1 MLEFRHWNCHT
12 GQVTIAWIGSHERA
26 NPAQAITLTPASSV
40 SSMRKLRAVLIEDE
54 TMFRQ
59 LILLTLGKVK
69 DLQVVGEFGLGKP
82 GLDFCLSE
90 KPDLLVVD
98 LMLPDING
106 IEIAREIRRAIPE
119 TKILVITAHP
129 SERLP
134 ADLMILGVNG
144 YVDKTEPIEYVLS
157 AVETVRNGGMFFASR
172 VRAKGGTGSGLPISR
187 PAIQIPLTEREQE
200 IARLVAAGQ
209 MSKEI
214 AAKLNLSVR
223 TVEKHR
229 ANIME
234 KIGVR
239 EVASLTRWCI
249 QAGLVDT

>member
-1 MLEFRHWNCHT
+1 
-12 GQVTIAWIGSHERA
+12 
-26 NPAQAITLTPASSV
+26 
-40 SSMRKLRAVLIEDE
+40 MRRAV
-54 TMFRQ
+54 
-59 LILLTLGKVK
+59 
-69 DLQVVGEFGLGKP
+69 
-82 GLDFCLSE
+82 
-90 KPDLLVVD
+90 PD
-98 LMLPDING
+98 M
-106 IEIAREIRRAIPE
+106 
-119 TKILVITAHP
+119 KILVITAHP

-134 ADLMILGVNG
+134 ADLMVLVVNG

-157 AVETVRNGGMFFASR
+157 AVETVRSGGMFFASR
-172 VRAKGGTGSGLPISR
+172 VRAKGGSAHGLPVTR
-187 PAIQIPLTEREQE
+187 PPLEVPLTEREQE

-234 KIGVR
+234 KVGVR

>member
-1 MLEFRHWNCHT
+1 
-12 GQVTIAWIGSHERA
+12 
-26 NPAQAITLTPASSV
+26 
-40 SSMRKLRAVLIEDE
+40 MRKLRAVLIEDE

-69 DLQVVGEFGLGKP
+69 DLQVVGEYGLGKP
-82 GLDFCLSE
+82 GLEFCLRE

-106 IEIAREIRRAIPE
+106 MEIAREVRRASPD

-134 ADLMILGVNG
+134 ADLIVLGVNG

-157 AVETVRNGGMFFASR
+157 AVETVRSGGMFFASR
-172 VRAKGGTGSGLPISR
+172 VRAKGGASTGFTGTK
-187 PAIQIPLTEREQE
+187 PALQVPLTEREQE
-200 IARLVAAGQ
+200 IARMVAAGQ

-234 KIGVR
+234 KVGVR

>member
-1 MLEFRHWNCHT
+1 
-12 GQVTIAWIGSHERA
+12 
-26 NPAQAITLTPASSV
+26 
-40 SSMRKLRAVLIEDE
+40 
-54 TMFRQ
+54 MFRQ
-59 LILLTLGKVK
+59 LILLTLGKVQ
-69 DLQVVGEFGLGKP
+69 DLQVVGEFGLGRP
-82 GLDFCLSE
+82 GLDFCLRE
-90 KPDLLVVD
+90 KPDMLVVD
-98 LMLPDING
+98 LMLPDLNG
-106 IEIAREIRRAIPE
+106 LEIARELRRTLPDM
-119 TKILVITAHP
+119 KILVITAHP

-134 ADLMILGVNG
+134 ADLMALGVNG

-157 AVETVRNGGMFFASR
+157 AVETVRSGGMFFASR
-172 VRAKGGTGSGLPISR
+172 VRAKGGTSAAVPSSR
-187 PAIQIPLTEREQE
+187 PALQSPLTEREQE

-249 QAGLVDT
+249 QAGLLDT

>member
-1 MLEFRHWNCHT
+1 
-12 GQVTIAWIGSHERA
+12 
-26 NPAQAITLTPASSV
+26 
-40 SSMRKLRAVLIEDE
+40 
-54 TMFRQ
+54 MFRQ

-69 DLQVVGEFGLGKP
+69 DLQVVGEFGMGRP
-82 GLDFCLSE
+82 GLEYCLRE

-98 LMLPDING
+98 LMLPDLNG
-106 IEIAREIRRAIPE
+106 MEVAREVRKALPE
-119 TKILVITAHP
+119 IKILVITAHP

-134 ADLMILGVNG
+134 AELIVLGVNG
-144 YVDKTEPIEYVLS
+144 YVDKNEPIEYVLS

-172 VRAKGGTGSGLPISR
+172 VRARGGNGLGNRIPMTV
-187 PAIQIPLTEREQE
+187 PLTDREKE

-234 KIGVR
+234 KVGVR

-249 QAGLVDT
+249 QAGLLDT

>member
-1 MLEFRHWNCHT
+1 
-12 GQVTIAWIGSHERA
+12 
-26 NPAQAITLTPASSV
+26 
-40 SSMRKLRAVLIEDE
+40 
-54 TMFRQ
+54 MFRQ

-69 DLQVVGEFGLGKP
+69 DLQVVGEFGAGRP
-82 GLDFCLSE
+82 GLEYCLRE

-98 LMLPDING
+98 LMLPDMNG
-106 IEIAREIRRAIPE
+106 IEIAREVRRGLPE

-134 ADLMILGVNG
+134 GDLMIMGVNG

-157 AVETVRNGGMFFASR
+157 AVETVRAGGMFFASR
-172 VRAKGGTGSGLPISR
+172 IRAKGGSASGLLGPR
-187 PAIQIPLTEREQE
+187 PALQIPLTDREQE
-200 IARLVAAGQ
+200 IARLVADGQ

-214 AAKLNLSVR
+214 AAKLSLSVR

-234 KIGVR
+234 KVGVR

-249 QAGLVDT
+249 QAGLVEA

>member
-1 MLEFRHWNCHT
+1 VPDSR
-12 GQVTIAWIGSHERA
+12 IKI
-26 NPAQAITLTPASSV
+26 
-40 SSMRKLRAVLIEDE
+40 RAVLIEDE

-69 DLQVVGEFGLGKP
+69 DLQVIGEFGFGRP
-82 GLDFCLSE
+82 GLDFCLRE

-98 LMLPDING
+98 LMLPDLNG
-106 IEIAREIRRAIPE
+106 MEVAREARRALPDI
-119 TKILVITAHP
+119 KILVITAHP
-129 SERLP
+129 SDRLP
-134 ADLMILGVNG
+134 ADLMALGVNG

-157 AVETVRNGGMFFASR
+157 AVETVRAGGMFFASR
-172 VRAKGGTGSGLPISR
+172 VRARGGTAGVLPGSR
-187 PAIQIPLTEREQE
+187 PSMPIPLTEREQE

-249 QAGLVDT
+249 QAGLLDT

>member
-1 MLEFRHWNCHT
+1 
-12 GQVTIAWIGSHERA
+12 
-26 NPAQAITLTPASSV
+26 
-40 SSMRKLRAVLIEDE
+40 MRKLRAVLIEDE

-69 DLQVVGEFGLGKP
+69 DLQVVGEFGMGQP
-82 GLDFCLSE
+82 GLEYCLRE
-90 KPDLLVVD
+90 KPDMLVVD

-106 IEIAREIRRAIPE
+106 LEIAREVRRMVPE
-119 TKILVITAHP
+119 MKILVITAHP

-134 ADLMILGVNG
+134 AELMMLGVNG

-157 AVETVRNGGMFFASR
+157 AVETVRSGGMFFASR
-172 VRAKGGTGSGLPISR
+172 VRGKGGAAAMLPSR
-187 PAIQIPLTEREQE
+187 PPLVVPLTERELE
-200 IARLVAAGQ
+200 IAKLVAAGH

-214 AAKLNLSVR
+214 AAQLNLSVR

-234 KIGVR
+234 KVGVR

-249 QAGLVDT
+249 QAGLVDS

>member
-1 MLEFRHWNCHT
+1 
-12 GQVTIAWIGSHERA
+12 
-26 NPAQAITLTPASSV
+26 
-40 SSMRKLRAVLIEDE
+40 MRKLRAVLIEDE

-69 DLQVVGEFGLGKP
+69 NLQVVGEFGLGKP
-82 GLDFCLSE
+82 GLEFCLRE
-90 KPDLLVVD
+90 KPDMLVVD

-106 IEIAREIRRAIPE
+106 MEIAREVRKAVPDM
-119 TKILVITAHP
+119 KILVITAHP

-134 ADLMILGVNG
+134 AELMMLGVNG

-172 VRAKGGTGSGLPISR
+172 VRSKGGAGAMLPSR
-187 PAIQIPLTEREQE
+187 PPLEVPLTEREKE

-214 AAKLNLSVR
+214 AAKLGLSVR

-234 KIGVR
+234 KVGVR

>member
-1 MLEFRHWNCHT
+1 MPDSR
-12 GQVTIAWIGSHERA
+12 IKI
-26 NPAQAITLTPASSV
+26 
-40 SSMRKLRAVLIEDE
+40 RAVLIEDE

-69 DLQVVGEFGLGKP
+69 DLQVIGEFGLGRP
-82 GLDFCLSE
+82 GLDFCLRE
-90 KPDLLVVD
+90 KPELLVVD
-98 LMLPDING
+98 LMLPDLNG
-106 IEIAREIRRAIPE
+106 MEVAREARRALPDI
-119 TKILVITAHP
+119 KILVITAHP
-129 SERLP
+129 SDRLP
-134 ADLMILGVNG
+134 ADLMVLGVNG

-157 AVETVRNGGMFFASR
+157 AVETVRSGGMFFASR
-172 VRAKGGTGSGLPISR
+172 VRARGGSAGVLSGSR
-187 PAIQIPLTEREQE
+187 PPMPIPLTEREQE

-249 QAGLVDT
+249 QAGLLDT

>member
-1 MLEFRHWNCHT
+1 
-12 GQVTIAWIGSHERA
+12 
-26 NPAQAITLTPASSV
+26 
-40 SSMRKLRAVLIEDE
+40 MRKIRAVLIEDE

-69 DLQVVGEFGLGKP
+69 DLQVIGEFGLGKP
-82 GLDFCLSE
+82 GLEFCLRE
-90 KPDLLVVD
+90 KPDMLVVD

-106 IEIAREIRRAIPE
+106 MEIAREVRRAVPE
-119 TKILVITAHP
+119 MKILVITAHP

-134 ADLMILGVNG
+134 ADLMVLGVNG

-157 AVETVRNGGMFFASR
+157 AVDTVRSGGMFFASR
-172 VRAKGGTGSGLPISR
+172 VRAKGGNAGLAITR
-187 PAIQIPLTEREQE
+187 PPLEVPLTDREQE
-200 IARLVAAGQ
+200 IAKLVAAGQ

-234 KIGVR
+234 KVGVR

-249 QAGLVDT
+249 QAGLVET

>member
-1 MLEFRHWNCHT
+1 
-12 GQVTIAWIGSHERA
+12 
-26 NPAQAITLTPASSV
+26 
-40 SSMRKLRAVLIEDE
+40 MRKLRAVLIEDE

-69 DLQVVGEFGLGKP
+69 DLQVIGEYGLGRP
-82 GLDFCLSE
+82 GLDFCLRE

-98 LMLPDING
+98 LVLPDING
-106 IEIAREIRRAIPE
+106 IEVAREVRKALPD

-134 ADLMILGVNG
+134 AELMVLGVRG
-144 YVDKTEPIEYVLS
+144 YVDKTEPIEFVLS
-157 AVETVRNGGMFFASR
+157 AVETVRDGGMFFASK
-172 VRAKGGTGSGLPISR
+172 VRGKTTGNGMLIGR
-187 PAIQIPLTEREQE
+187 PPLENPLTEREKE
-200 IARLVAAGQ
+200 IAKLVASGQ
-209 MSKEI
+209 LSKEI
-214 AAKLNLSVR
+214 AAQLGLSVR

-249 QAGLVDT
+249 QAGMVDG

>member
-1 MLEFRHWNCHT
+1 
-12 GQVTIAWIGSHERA
+12 
-26 NPAQAITLTPASSV
+26 
-40 SSMRKLRAVLIEDE
+40 MRNLRVALIEDE

-69 DLQVVGEFGLGKP
+69 GITVVGEFGLGKP
-82 GLDFCLSE
+82 GLDFCLKD
-90 KPDLLVVD
+90 KPDMLVVD
-98 LMLPDING
+98 LMLPDMNG
-106 IEIAREIRRAIPE
+106 LDIAREVRAKLPDM
-119 TKILVITAHP
+119 KILVITAHP

-134 ADLMILGVNG
+134 AELMAIGVNG

-157 AVETVRNGGMFFASR
+157 AVETVRAGGMFFASK
-172 VRAKGGTGSGLPISR
+172 VRAKGGGRPGLAP
-187 PAIQIPLTEREQE
+187 PPKPLDVPLTEREQE
-200 IARLVAAGQ
+200 IAKLVAAGQ

-214 AAKLNLSVR
+214 AAQLNLSVR

-234 KIGVR
+234 KVGVR

-249 QAGLVDT
+249 SVGLVDT

>member
-1 MLEFRHWNCHT
+1 
-12 GQVTIAWIGSHERA
+12 
-26 NPAQAITLTPASSV
+26 
-40 SSMRKLRAVLIEDE
+40 
-54 TMFRQ
+54 MFRQ

-69 DLQVVGEFGLGKP
+69 DLQVIGEFGLGKP
-82 GLDFCLSE
+82 GLEYCLRE
-90 KPDLLVVD
+90 KPDMLVVD

-106 IEIAREIRRAIPE
+106 MEIAREVRRAVPD

-129 SERLP
+129 SDRLP
-134 ADLMILGVNG
+134 ADLMALGVSG

-157 AVETVRNGGMFFASR
+157 AVETVRSGGMFFASR
-172 VRAKGGTGSGLPISR
+172 VRAKGGSGALPAAAR
-187 PAIQIPLTEREQE
+187 TPLQVPLTEREQE
-200 IARLVAAGQ
+200 IARMVAAGQ

-234 KIGVR
+234 KVGVR

>member
-1 MLEFRHWNCHT
+1 
-12 GQVTIAWIGSHERA
+12 
-26 NPAQAITLTPASSV
+26 
-40 SSMRKLRAVLIEDE
+40 MRKLRAVLIEDE

-59 LILLTLGKVK
+59 LILLTLAKVK
-69 DLQVVGEFGLGKP
+69 DLQVIGEFGLGKP
-82 GLDFCLSE
+82 GLEFCQRE

-106 IEIAREIRRAIPE
+106 IEIARELRRALPDM
-119 TKILVITAHP
+119 KILVITAHP

-134 ADLMILGVNG
+134 ADLMVLGVNG

-157 AVETVRNGGMFFASR
+157 AVETVRSGGMFFASR
-172 VRAKGGTGSGLPISR
+172 VRAKGGATLAPSR
-187 PAIQIPLTEREQE
+187 PQVPIPLTEREQE

-214 AAKLNLSVR
+214 AAQLNLSVR

-234 KIGVR
+234 KVGVR

-249 QAGLVDT
+249 QAGLVDN

>member
-1 MLEFRHWNCHT
+1 
-12 GQVTIAWIGSHERA
+12 
-26 NPAQAITLTPASSV
+26 
-40 SSMRKLRAVLIEDE
+40 MRSQIRVVLIEDE

-69 DLQVVGEFGLGKP
+69 GIHVVGEFGLGKP
-82 GLDFCLSE
+82 GLDYCLRE
-90 KPDLLVVD
+90 KPDMLVVD
-98 LMLPDING
+98 LMLPDTNG
-106 IEIAREIRRAIPE
+106 LDIARELRRSVPE
-119 TKILVITAHP
+119 MKILVITAHP

-134 ADLMILGVNG
+134 AELMAIGVNG

-157 AVETVRNGGMFFASR
+157 AVETVRAGGMFFASR
-172 VRAKGGTGSGLPISR
+172 VRAKTGGVQSEVKR
-187 PAIQIPLTEREQE
+187 PLDVPLTEREQE
-200 IARLVAAGQ
+200 IARLVAAGP

-214 AAKLNLSVR
+214 AARLNLSVR

-249 QAGLVDT
+249 QVGLVDS

>member
-1 MLEFRHWNCHT
+1 L
-12 GQVTIAWIGSHERA
+12 
-26 NPAQAITLTPASSV
+26 LTSV
-40 SSMRKLRAVLIEDE
+40 AEKNQRNLRAVLIEDE

-69 DLQVVGEFGLGKP
+69 NLQVIGEFGLGKP
-82 GLDFCLSE
+82 GLQFCLRE
-90 KPDLLVVD
+90 KPDMLVVD
-98 LMLPDING
+98 LMLPDLNG
-106 IEIAREIRRAIPE
+106 LEIAREVRRALPD

-134 ADLMILGVNG
+134 AELMALGVNG

-157 AVETVRNGGMFFASR
+157 AVETVRGGGMFFASK
-172 VRAKGGTGSGLPISR
+172 VRAKGGNSLASIRKPIEV
-187 PAIQIPLTEREQE
+187 PLTDREQE
-200 IARLVAAGQ
+200 IAA
-209 MSKEI
+209 S
-214 AAKLNLSVR
+214 LNLSVR

-234 KIGVR
+234 KVGVR

-249 QAGLVDT
+249 QAGLLDD

>member
-1 MLEFRHWNCHT
+1 
-12 GQVTIAWIGSHERA
+12 
-26 NPAQAITLTPASSV
+26 
-40 SSMRKLRAVLIEDE
+40 MRKLRVVLIEDE

-69 DLQVVGEFGLGKP
+69 DLQVIGEFGLGKP
-82 GLDFCLSE
+82 GLDCCLRE
-90 KPDLLVVD
+90 KPDMLVVD
-98 LMLPDING
+98 LMLPDMNG
-106 IEIAREIRRAIPE
+106 IEIAREVRRAVPE

-129 SERLP
+129 SEQLP
-134 ADLMILGVNG
+134 AELMVLGVNG

-157 AVETVRNGGMFFASR
+157 AVETVRSGGMFFASR
-172 VRAKGGTGSGLPISR
+172 VRAKGGTASGLMGRKPTM
-187 PAIQIPLTEREQE
+187 PIPLTEREQE
-200 IARLVAAGQ
+200 IARMVAAGQ

-249 QAGLVDT
+249 QAGLVDD

>member
-1 MLEFRHWNCHT
+1 
-12 GQVTIAWIGSHERA
+12 
-26 NPAQAITLTPASSV
+26 
-40 SSMRKLRAVLIEDE
+40 MRNLRAVLIEDE

-69 DLQVVGEFGLGKP
+69 GLQVVGEFGMGKP
-82 GLDFCLSE
+82 GLDFCIRE
-90 KPDLLVVD
+90 KPDMLVVD
-98 LMLPDING
+98 LMLPDLNG
-106 IEIAREIRRAIPE
+106 MEIAREVRRASPD

-134 ADLMILGVNG
+134 AELMALGVNG

-157 AVETVRNGGMFFASR
+157 AVETVRGGGMFFASR
-172 VRAKGGTGSGLPISR
+172 VRAKGGAAGAMAAVRR
-187 PAIQIPLTEREQE
+187 PLDVPLTDREQE

-234 KIGVR
+234 KVGVR

-249 QAGLVDT
+249 QAGLVDD

>member
-1 MLEFRHWNCHT
+1 
-12 GQVTIAWIGSHERA
+12 
-26 NPAQAITLTPASSV
+26 
-40 SSMRKLRAVLIEDE
+40 MRKFRAVLIEDE
-54 TMFRQ
+54 TKFRQ
-59 LILLTLGKVK
+59 LILLTLAKVK
-69 DLQVVGEFGLGKP
+69 DLHVIGEFGLGKP
-82 GLDFCLSE
+82 GLEFCVKE
-90 KPDLLVVD
+90 KPDILVVD

-106 IEIAREIRRAIPE
+106 MEIAREVRRAAPD

-134 ADLMILGVNG
+134 AELMALGVNG

-157 AVETVRNGGMFFASR
+157 AVETVRSGGMFFASR
-172 VRAKGGTGSGLPISR
+172 VRAKGGGAAGAFAGSR
-187 PAIQIPLTEREQE
+187 PTLEVPLTQREQE

-234 KIGVR
+234 KVGVR

-249 QAGLVDT
+249 QAGLVDS

>member
-1 MLEFRHWNCHT
+1 
-12 GQVTIAWIGSHERA
+12 
-26 NPAQAITLTPASSV
+26 
-40 SSMRKLRAVLIEDE
+40 MRKLRAVLIEDE

-59 LILLTLGKVK
+59 LILLTLAKVK

-82 GLDFCLSE
+82 GLEFCIRE
-90 KPDLLVVD
+90 KPDILVVD

-106 IEIAREIRRAIPE
+106 MEIAREVRRVVPDM
-119 TKILVITAHP
+119 KILVITAHP

-134 ADLMILGVNG
+134 ADLMVLGVNG

-157 AVETVRNGGMFFASR
+157 AVETVRSGGMFFASR
-172 VRAKGGTGSGLPISR
+172 VRAKGGGNVAFAGPR
-187 PAIQIPLTEREQE
+187 PTLEVPLTAREQE

-234 KIGVR
+234 KVGVR

-249 QAGLVDT
+249 QAGLVDN

>member
-1 MLEFRHWNCHT
+1 
-12 GQVTIAWIGSHERA
+12 
-26 NPAQAITLTPASSV
+26 
-40 SSMRKLRAVLIEDE
+40 
-54 TMFRQ
+54 MFRQ

-82 GLDFCLSE
+82 GLEFCLRE
-90 KPDLLVVD
+90 KPDLVVVD

-106 IEIAREIRRAIPE
+106 IEIARDLRRTMPDV
-119 TKILVITAHP
+119 KILVITGHP

-134 ADLMILGVNG
+134 AELMVIGVNG

-157 AVETVRNGGMFFASR
+157 AVETVRAGGMFFASR
-172 VRAKGGTGSGLPISR
+172 IRGKGGAGAMLPSGPPL
-187 PAIQIPLTEREQE
+187 AVPLTEREKE
-200 IARLVAAGQ
+200 IAKLVAAGQ

-234 KIGVR
+234 KVGVR

-249 QAGLVDT
+249 QTGLVDT

>member
-1 MLEFRHWNCHT
+1 
-12 GQVTIAWIGSHERA
+12 
-26 NPAQAITLTPASSV
+26 
-40 SSMRKLRAVLIEDE
+40 MRKIRAVLIEDE

-69 DLQVVGEFGLGKP
+69 DLHVIGEFGLGRP
-82 GLDFCLSE
+82 GLDFCLRE
-90 KPDLLVVD
+90 KPDMLVVD
-98 LMLPDING
+98 LMLPDLNG
-106 IEIAREIRRAIPE
+106 LDIARELRRSLPDM
-119 TKILVITAHP
+119 KILVITAHP

-134 ADLMILGVNG
+134 AELMALGVNG

-157 AVETVRNGGMFFASR
+157 AVETVRSGGMFFASR
-172 VRAKGGTGSGLPISR
+172 VRAKGGASTVLSGLR
-187 PAIQIPLTEREQE
+187 PQQLQNPLTDREQE

-249 QAGLVDT
+249 QTGLVDT

>member
-1 MLEFRHWNCHT
+1 
-12 GQVTIAWIGSHERA
+12 
-26 NPAQAITLTPASSV
+26 
-40 SSMRKLRAVLIEDE
+40 MRKLRAVLIEDE

-69 DLQVVGEFGLGKP
+69 DLEVIGEFGLGKP
-82 GLDFCLSE
+82 GLEYCLRE
-90 KPDLLVVD
+90 KPDMLVVD

-106 IEIAREIRRAIPE
+106 MEIAREVRRALPE
-119 TKILVITAHP
+119 MKILVITAHP

-134 ADLMILGVNG
+134 AELMVLGVNG

-157 AVETVRNGGMFFASR
+157 AVETVRSGGMFFASR
-172 VRAKGGTGSGLPISR
+172 VRAKGGSGGLAVSR
-187 PAIQIPLTEREQE
+187 PPLDVPLTEREQE
-200 IARLVAAGQ
+200 IA
-209 MSKEI
+209 S
-214 AAKLNLSVR
+214 KLNLSVR

>member
-1 MLEFRHWNCHT
+1 
-12 GQVTIAWIGSHERA
+12 
-26 NPAQAITLTPASSV
+26 
-40 SSMRKLRAVLIEDE
+40 MRKLRAVLIEDE

-69 DLQVVGEFGLGKP
+69 DLEVIGEYGMGRP
-82 GLDFCLSE
+82 GLDCCLRE

-98 LMLPDING
+98 LMLPDLNG
-106 IEIAREIRRAIPE
+106 MEVAREARRTLPDI
-119 TKILVITAHP
+119 KILVITAHP

-134 ADLMILGVNG
+134 AELMALGVNG

-172 VRAKGGTGSGLPISR
+172 VRARGGAPSITISR
-187 PAIQIPLTEREQE
+187 PTMPIPLTEREQE

-214 AAKLNLSVR
+214 ASKLNLSVR

-249 QAGLVDT
+249 QAGLLDT

>member
-1 MLEFRHWNCHT
+1 MTRLIE
-12 GQVTIAWIGSHERA
+12 S
-26 NPAQAITLTPASSV
+26 PPDPLTPLTV
-40 SSMRKLRAVLIEDE
+40 LSMRKLRAVIIEDE

-82 GLDFCLSE
+82 GLEFCLRE
-90 KPDLLVVD
+90 KPEMLVVD

-106 IEIAREIRRAIPE
+106 MEIAREVRRALPD

-134 ADLMILGVNG
+134 ADLMVLGVNG

-157 AVETVRNGGMFFASR
+157 AVETVRSGGMFFASR
-172 VRAKGGTGSGLPISR
+172 VRAKGGTGAGLPISR
-187 PAIQIPLTEREQE
+187 PPMEIPLTDREQE

-234 KIGVR
+234 KVGVR

>member
-1 MLEFRHWNCHT
+1 
-12 GQVTIAWIGSHERA
+12 
-26 NPAQAITLTPASSV
+26 
-40 SSMRKLRAVLIEDE
+40 MRKLRAVLIEDE

-82 GLDFCLSE
+82 GLEFCLRE

-106 IEIAREIRRAIPE
+106 MEIAREVRRAAPDM
-119 TKILVITAHP
+119 KILVITAHP

-134 ADLMILGVNG
+134 ADLMVLGVNG

-157 AVETVRNGGMFFASR
+157 AVETVRSGGMFFASR
-172 VRAKGGTGSGLPISR
+172 VRAKGGGSPGFTGTR
-187 PAIQIPLTEREQE
+187 PQLQVPLTEREQE
-200 IARLVAAGQ
+200 IARMVAAGQ

-234 KIGVR
+234 KVGVR

-249 QAGLVDT
+249 QAGLVDA

>member
-1 MLEFRHWNCHT
+1 LLRICWPANNLLPVFTTAFR
-12 GQVTIAWIGSHERA
+12 
-26 NPAQAITLTPASSV
+26 
-40 SSMRKLRAVLIEDE
+40 MRKIRAVLIEDE

-69 DLQVVGEFGLGKP
+69 DLQVIGEFGLGKP
-82 GLDFCLSE
+82 GLEFCLRE
-90 KPDLLVVD
+90 KPDMLVVD

-106 IEIAREIRRAIPE
+106 MEIAREVRRALPDM
-119 TKILVITAHP
+119 KILVITAHP

-134 ADLMILGVNG
+134 ADLMVLGVNG

-157 AVETVRNGGMFFASR
+157 AVETVRSGGMFFASR
-172 VRAKGGTGSGLPISR
+172 VRAKGGAGGLAVSR
-187 PAIQIPLTEREQE
+187 PPLEVPLTEREQE

-234 KIGVR
+234 KVGVR

>member
-1 MLEFRHWNCHT
+1 
-12 GQVTIAWIGSHERA
+12 
-26 NPAQAITLTPASSV
+26 
-40 SSMRKLRAVLIEDE
+40 MRNLRVALIEDE

-69 DLQVVGEFGLGKP
+69 GIVVVGEFGLGKP
-82 GLDFCLSE
+82 GLDFCLKD
-90 KPDLLVVD
+90 KPDMLVVD
-98 LMLPDING
+98 LMLPDMNG
-106 IEIAREIRRAIPE
+106 LDIAREVRRALPDM
-119 TKILVITAHP
+119 KILVITAHP

-134 ADLMILGVNG
+134 AELMAIGVNG

-157 AVETVRNGGMFFASR
+157 AVETVRAGGMFFASK
-172 VRAKGGTGSGLPISR
+172 VRAKGGGR
-187 PAIQIPLTEREQE
+187 PSLSAPPKPLDVPLTEREQE
-200 IARLVAAGQ
+200 IAKLVAAGQ

-214 AAKLNLSVR
+214 AAQLNLSVR

-234 KIGVR
+234 KVGVR

-249 QAGLVDT
+249 SVGLVDT

>member
-1 MLEFRHWNCHT
+1 
-12 GQVTIAWIGSHERA
+12 
-26 NPAQAITLTPASSV
+26 
-40 SSMRKLRAVLIEDE
+40 MRKLRAVLIEDE

-82 GLDFCLSE
+82 GLEFCLRE

-106 IEIAREIRRAIPE
+106 IEIAREVRRAVPD

-134 ADLMILGVNG
+134 ADLMVLGVNG

-157 AVETVRNGGMFFASR
+157 AVETVPANRKSR
-172 VRAKGGTGSGLPISR
+172 VSSPPARCRRKSR
-187 PAIQIPLTEREQE
+187 Q
-200 IARLVAAGQ
+200 
-209 MSKEI
+209 
-214 AAKLNLSVR
+214 N
-223 TVEKHR
+223 
-229 ANIME
+229 
-234 KIGVR
+234 
-239 EVASLTRWCI
+239 
-249 QAGLVDT
+249 